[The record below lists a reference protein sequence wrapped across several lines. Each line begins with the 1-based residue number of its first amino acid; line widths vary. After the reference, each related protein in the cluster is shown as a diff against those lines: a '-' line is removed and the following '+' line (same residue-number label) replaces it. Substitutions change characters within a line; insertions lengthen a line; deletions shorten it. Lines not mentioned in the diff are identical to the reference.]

1 MHLRYRYPVPG
12 KHIVWM
18 TDVKLDSPTKHRRDV
33 INLSNRQQPKK
44 GEMFAVNKQPILG
57 VLIGGPLDH
66 STKYA
71 IPTLDNHSSS

>member
-44 GEMFAVNKQPILG
+44 GEMFAVTSIQFG
-57 VLIGGPLDH
+57 VSIGGPLDH